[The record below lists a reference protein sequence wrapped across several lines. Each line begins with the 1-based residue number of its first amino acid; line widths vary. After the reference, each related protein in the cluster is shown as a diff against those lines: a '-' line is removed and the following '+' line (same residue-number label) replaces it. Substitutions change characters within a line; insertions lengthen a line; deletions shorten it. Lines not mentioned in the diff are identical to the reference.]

1 MCRQMFIIL
10 ESEISV
16 NVPFSLRFKKK
27 DAVCK
32 TEIKPWGVNWSDA
45 VSSSQGKPN
54 TLNGV
59 REALLIRKIKLGK
72 LKVELIS

>member
-1 MCRQMFIIL
+1 MCRQMFII

-16 NVPFSLRFKKK
+16 NVPFSLRLKKK

-32 TEIKPWGVNWSDA
+32 TEIKPYGVNWTDA
-45 VSSSQGKPN
+45 VSSFQGKPN

-59 REALLIRKIKLGK
+59 REALLI
-72 LKVELIS
+72 